1 MVRGHASAYAEPVA
15 QPATPKVSML
25 TQRYVWCSRTRC
37 TCALALWLAACGG
50 GNTPLTAAGMQATS
64 AAGQV
69 ALSSTAPTATGGAS
83 ASPTAQPSTAQNTQP
98 TQVAGG
104 AAAAST
110 QPNPAGAG
118 AGATAENVAGTSAT
132 AGATG
137 SGGAAAAPGPTKLSV
152 YWLDILGNSVWHA
165 NEDGS
170 DAKALVM
177 GNGISAPD
185 GISVDLDGGHIYWT
199 NMGSALGGA
208 NNGTVQRASLDGK
221 TVETIVPAGV
231 GNTFKQMTMDRT
243 HKKLYWCDRE
253 GAKVW
258 RSDFDG
264 KNHEILASGHNFNQ
278 LVGIALDVEREQFYF
293 TDRLAKKILRAG
305 FALPA
310 NQTAA
315 NRSDIEVLFEF
326 TGSAMPIDLDLD
338 LAQRKIYWTDRGL
351 GTVQRGSMDM
361 PAGQTSATRMDK
373 ETLISNV
380 GEPIGIALDHE
391 HGRLFFGNV
400 AGQLERANL
409 DGSEL
414 KMIGKSSSVTGVTV
428 VYSPAP

>member
-1 MVRGHASAYAEPVA
+1 MPS
-15 QPATPKVSML
+15 
-25 TQRYVWCSRTRC
+25 
-37 TCALALWLAACGG
+37 
-50 GNTPLTAAGMQATS
+50 TAA
-64 AAGQV
+64 
-69 ALSSTAPTATGGAS
+69 APTASNGGAGA
-83 ASPTAQPSTAQNTQP
+83 ASTTQPSTAPNLQP
-98 TQVAGG
+98 GQV
-104 AAAAST
+104 
-110 QPNPAGAG
+110 AGAG
-118 AGATAENVAGTSAT
+118 AGGAPVASTEPNSAGTDASAGSAAGGSAL
-132 AGATG
+132 AGAAG
-137 SGGAAAAPGPTKLSV
+137 SGGATVAPGPTKLSI
-152 YWLDILGNSVWHA
+152 YWLDILGNSVWRA

-170 DAKALVM
+170 EAKAFVM

-221 TVETIVPAGV
+221 MVETIVPAGV

-264 KNHEILASGHNFNQ
+264 KNYEVLASGHNFNQ
-278 LVGIALDVEREQFYF
+278 LVGIALDVERAQFYF
-293 TDRLAKKILRAG
+293 TDRLAKKIMRAG

-326 TGSAMPIDLDLD
+326 TGSSMPIDLDLD

-351 GTVQRGSMDM
+351 GTVLRGSMDV
-361 PAGQTSATRMDK
+361 PAGQTSATRTDK

-380 GEPIGIALDHE
+380 GEPIGIAIDHE
-391 HGRLFFGNV
+391 HGRPV
-400 AGQLERANL
+400 
-409 DGSEL
+409 
-414 KMIGKSSSVTGVTV
+414 SSS
-428 VYSPAP
+428 APTWTAATSR

>member
-1 MVRGHASAYAEPVA
+1 
-15 QPATPKVSML
+15 ML
-25 TQRYVWCSRTRC
+25 TQRSVRCSC
-37 TCALALWLAACGG
+37 VLALWLAACGG
-50 GNTPLTAAGMQATS
+50 SSTQPSAASVPAASTGQQAGSLSTAASG
-64 AAGQV
+64 
-69 ALSSTAPTATGGAS
+69 SSGGAS
-83 ASPTAQPSTAQNTQP
+83 APATTQPSTAQGTP
-98 TQVAGG
+98 PLQVAG
-104 AAAAST
+104 AAAAGMPVVS
-110 QPNPAGAG
+110 PPPSAAGAAG
-118 AGATAENVAGTSAT
+118 SAGSSAGARAAA
-132 AGATG
+132 G
-137 SGGAAAAPGPTKLSV
+137 SGGAAAPPSPTKLSV
-152 YWLDILGNSVWHA
+152 YWLDILGNTVWRA

-170 DAKALVM
+170 EAKALVM

-185 GISVDLDGGHIYWT
+185 GVAVDLDGGHIYWT

-221 TVETIVPAGV
+221 MVETIVPPGV

-243 HKKLYWCDRE
+243 HQKLYWCDRE

-264 KNHEILASGHNFNQ
+264 KNHEILASGHDFNQ

-293 TDRLAKKILRAG
+293 SDRLAKKIMRAG

-310 NQTAA
+310 GQSAA

-326 TGSAMPIDLDLD
+326 TGNSMPIDLDLD
-338 LAQRKIYWTDRGL
+338 LVQRKIYWTDRGL

-361 PAGQTSATRMDK
+361 PSGQTAGTRMDK

-380 GEPIGIALDHE
+380 GEPIGIALDRE

-400 AGQLERANL
+400 GGQLERANL

-414 KMIGKSSSVTGVTV
+414 KMIGKSSSVTGVTL
-428 VYSPAP
+428 VYSPGP